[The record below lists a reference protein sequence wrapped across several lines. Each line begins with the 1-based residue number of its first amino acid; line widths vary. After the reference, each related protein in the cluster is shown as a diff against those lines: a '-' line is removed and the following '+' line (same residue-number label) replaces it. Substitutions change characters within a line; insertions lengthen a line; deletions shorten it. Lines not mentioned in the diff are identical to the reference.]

1 MFPWKNTI
9 HKPSIL
15 KLFTLLLIMFLVFG
29 CTGCQSLL
37 AVELKSKTEANEADT
52 TIAEVTSQSTE
63 TTFCQSENT
72 GDYSKSA
79 KTESETIIDKSSAE
93 DSANTKIVTSIG
105 SEASN
110 LSNGNL
116 SGNLK
121 IHYIDVGQ
129 GDGIFIELPNDQT
142 ILIDAGEKT
151 NGNQIVNYIKALDYN
166 SIDYAIATHPH
177 ADHIGG
183 MTAVIN
189 NLNIG
194 KFYMPDIE
202 HTTKTFEN
210 MIDALISNNVDVYIA
225 QAGVDI
231 VNINGLQARFL
242 SPMGNYGSNLNNW
255 SAVVKLNFGQNSFL
269 FMGDAES
276 QVENN
281 LSDVKADVLKVGHHG
296 SSSSSGL
303 SFLKKVVPK
312 YAIIS
317 VGAKNSYGH
326 PAEETINNLTAIGCE
341 IYRTDLS
348 GTIIITSNGADI
360 SINKN
365 PDSGS
370 IAPVTIKKTES
381 KETSSN
387 ITTTTTTTTTT
398 NKSTVT
404 STTTAPTEEQK
415 GDVVY
420 LTNTGTKYH
429 REGCRYLNTS
439 KIEISKSE
447 AIAQGYEPCK
457 VCKP

>member
-1 MFPWKNTI
+1 M
-9 HKPSIL
+9 
-15 KLFTLLLIMFLVFG
+15 
-29 CTGCQSLL
+29 
-37 AVELKSKTEANEADT
+37 
-52 TIAEVTSQSTE
+52 
-63 TTFCQSENT
+63 
-72 GDYSKSA
+72 
-79 KTESETIIDKSSAE
+79 
-93 DSANTKIVTSIG
+93 
-105 SEASN
+105 
-110 LSNGNL
+110 
-116 SGNLK
+116 
-121 IHYIDVGQ
+121 
-129 GDGIFIELPNDQT
+129 
-142 ILIDAGEKT
+142 
-151 NGNQIVNYIKALDYN
+151 
-166 SIDYAIATHPH
+166 
-177 ADHIGG
+177 
-183 MTAVIN
+183 
-189 NLNIG
+189 
-194 KFYMPDIE
+194 
-202 HTTKTFEN
+202 
-210 MIDALISNNVDVYIA
+210 
-225 QAGVDI
+225 
-231 VNINGLQARFL
+231 
-242 SPMGNYGSNLNNW
+242 
-255 SAVVKLNFGQNSFL
+255 
-269 FMGDAES
+269 
-276 QVENN
+276 
-281 LSDVKADVLKVGHHG
+281 LKVGHHG

-303 SFLKKVVPK
+303 SFLKKVVPR

-326 PAEETINNLTAIGCE
+326 PAEETINNLTAVGCE

-387 ITTTTTTTTTT
+387 ITTTTTTTTT

-404 STTTAPTEEQK
+404 STTTALTEEQK